1 MDIGIHLLGDP
12 WGFNKL
18 TREQRIDIMAY
29 WQVRHGSSDARLLL
43 SGAAT
48 PQDLYTVARDLYSR
62 RKGSSEPGARR
73 GVGKRPAAAPTLS
86 QAATKA
92 HWTRRTGSTSDAIA
106 WALTKD

>member
-1 MDIGIHLLGDP
+1 
-12 WGFNKL
+12 
-18 TREQRIDIMAY
+18 MAY

-48 PQDLYTVARDLYSR
+48 PQDLYTVVRDLYSR

-92 HWTRRTGSTSDAIA
+92 HWARRTGSTSDAIA
-106 WALTKD
+106 WALQKD

>member
-18 TREQRIDIMAY
+18 NREQRIDIMAY

-48 PQDLYTVARDLYSR
+48 PQDLYTVARDLYAR
-62 RKGSSEPGARR
+62 RKGSSEPGAAR
-73 GVGKRPAAAPTLS
+73 GVGKRTTAAPTLS

-92 HWTRRTGSTSDAIA
+92 HWARRTGSTPDAIA